1 MYEYTPEQKKTR
13 EWLTALLLT
22 GIAFAFYF
30 VSRIEKIPYPAL
42 FQLVAVFFLVGAV
55 MVVTRFA
62 MRRFT
67 YRIEQTEQ
75 GIDDFVI
82 LEHYGKKTT
91 TVCRIS
97 VSQIQSVVRPNKEN
111 KRELAEKMKGKRVYQ
126 NTAEFFA
133 PDLCILEATDDGSIG
148 DRLFIKFCADEILY
162 QRLLSEKDHGCL

>member
-1 MYEYTPEQKKTR
+1 MYEYTPERKKTR

-30 VSRIEKIPYPAL
+30 ASRIEKIPYPAL
-42 FQLVAVFFLVGAV
+42 FQLIAVFFLVGAV

-67 YRIEQTEQ
+67 YRIEQGEQ

-82 LEHYGKKTT
+82 IEHYGKKTT

-97 VSQIQSVVRPNKEN
+97 VSQIRNVMRPSKESR
-111 KRELAEKMKGKRVYQ
+111 RELAEQMKGKRVYH

-133 PDLCILEATDDGSIG
+133 PDLCVLEATDDGSVE
-148 DRLFIKFCADEILY
+148 DRFFIKFCADGILY